1 MKQKK
6 FPPRARMA
14 GLAAAALGL
23 AIWAMYPHASPSDQ
37 DRSPRFTG
45 VAGGKSE
52 GGGRARPV
60 IAGGTSDSSGPG
72 SRPSATARNP
82 ARVAAERERKLLRQR
97 AGSDQQSGAA
107 PREAKMIPPPLTG
120 WRDLP
125 AYHASQEDVEED
137 TPDDPGSRSFHLI
150 EEATLA
156 AESGTGDPGQLLQRL
171 RVAFTEEEDL
181 QVRQSLL
188 TVAHDL
194 AAEGSD
200 GFVRDALGPSQPE
213 EVRRTALYLVSDDLQ
228 LLESIA
234 ADKSHGLRTDA
245 AGLIL
250 ERRLAAGD
258 IPPAIE
264 TPVEER

>member
-1 MKQKK
+1 MKQGK

-23 AIWAMYPHASPSDQ
+23 AIWAMYPHVSPSDQ

-52 GGGRARPV
+52 GGGPAGPG
-60 IAGGTSDSSGPG
+60 IAGGSSDSSGPG

-82 ARVAAERERKLLRQR
+82 ARVAVERERKLLRQR

-107 PREAKMIPPPLTG
+107 PREAKRIPPPLTG

-156 AESGTGDPGQLLQRL
+156 AESGSGDTGKLLQQL
-171 RVAFTEEEDL
+171 RAAFLEEEDL

-188 TVAHDL
+188 TVAHEL
-194 AAEGSD
+194 GSD
-200 GFVRDALGPSQPE
+200 DLVNEALDPSQPE
-213 EVRRTALYLVSDDLQ
+213 EIRRAALYLASNDLQ
-228 LLESIA
+228 LLEAIA
-234 ADKSHGLRTDA
+234 ADKGNDLQPDA

-250 ERRLAAGD
+250 EQQLARGE
-258 IPPAIE
+258 IPPDRE
-264 TPVEER
+264 TPVEDQ